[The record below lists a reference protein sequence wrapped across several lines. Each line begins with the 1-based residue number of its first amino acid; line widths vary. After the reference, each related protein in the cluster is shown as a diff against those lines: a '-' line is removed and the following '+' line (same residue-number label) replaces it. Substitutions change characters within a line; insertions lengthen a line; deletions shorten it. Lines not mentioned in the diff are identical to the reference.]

1 MHSAFLPPCISRGAD
16 VAADNGAQEPPK
28 HLKFE
33 KNVVV
38 RIAGFSA
45 GAVSLHHPKNAH
57 QLALVKGWVKVAKT
71 VYIWVRLSFPPPF
84 QQWIAL
90 TRVLSTAEWR
100 EQWGNHAAR

>member
-71 VYIWVRLSFPPPF
+71 VYIWVSLIRLSPPPF
-84 QQWIAL
+84 EQWIDG
-90 TRVLSTAEWR
+90 V
-100 EQWGNHAAR
+100 